1 MHMKKVSDIF
11 RRKGF
16 TNVTIS
22 PDAMVRDALRLMAE
36 KNIGSVVIMKDDQYI
51 GLFTERDYARKVIL
65 HGRSSDELTV
75 SEIMSEYL
83 PHTSLEHS
91 LEECME
97 MMSNHNVRY
106 LPVFE
111 GDRYV
116 GVISIIDVVKE
127 TMLAQQDRIEH
138 LQNYIHGSV

>member
-1 MHMKKVSDIF
+1 MAMKKVSDIF
-11 RRKGF
+11 KRKGF
-16 TNVTIS
+16 SNVTIG
-22 PDAMVRDALRLMAE
+22 PNAFVLDALKMMAE
-36 KNIGSVVIMKDDQYI
+36 KNIGSVVIMDNDRYL

-83 PHTSLEHS
+83 PHISLNHS

-97 MMSNHNVRY
+97 MMTHHNVRY

-111 GDRYV
+111 ADRYV

-127 TMLAQQDRIEH
+127 TILAQQDRIEH

>member
-1 MHMKKVSDIF
+1 MKKVADIF
-11 RRKGF
+11 KRKGF

-22 PDAMVRDALRLMAE
+22 PDAMVREALRLMAE
-36 KNIGSVVIMKDDQYI
+36 KNIGSVVIMQDEQYI

-83 PHTSLEHS
+83 PHISQEHS
-91 LEECME
+91 LDECME

-111 GDRYV
+111 GDRYI

>member
-1 MHMKKVSDIF
+1 MKKVADIF
-11 RRKGF
+11 KRKGF
-16 TNVTIS
+16 SNVTIG
-22 PDAMVRDALRLMAE
+22 PDAFVREALKLMAE
-36 KNIGSVVIMKDDQYI
+36 KNIGSVVIMENDRYI

-83 PHTSLEHS
+83 PQISLNHS

-97 MMSNHNVRY
+97 IMTNHNLRY

-111 GDRYV
+111 GEEYV

-127 TMLAQQDRIEH
+127 TILAQQDRIEH

>member
-1 MHMKKVSDIF
+1 MKKVSDIF

>member
-1 MHMKKVSDIF
+1 MKKVADIF
-11 RRKGF
+11 KRKGF
-16 TNVTIS
+16 SNVTIS
-22 PDAMVRDALRLMAE
+22 PDAFVREALKLMAE
-36 KNIGSVVIMKDDQYI
+36 KNIGSVVIMENDRYI

-83 PHTSLEHS
+83 PQISLNHS

-97 MMSNHNVRY
+97 IMTNHNLRY

-111 GDRYV
+111 ADGYV

-127 TMLAQQDRIEH
+127 TILAQQDRIEH

>member
-1 MHMKKVSDIF
+1 MKKVADIF
-11 RRKGF
+11 KRKGF
-16 TNVTIS
+16 SNVTIG
-22 PDAMVRDALRLMAE
+22 PDAFVREALKLMAE
-36 KNIGSVVIMKDDQYI
+36 KNIGSIVIMENDRYI

-83 PHTSLEHS
+83 PQISLNHS

-97 MMSNHNVRY
+97 IMTNHNLRY

-111 GDRYV
+111 GEEYV

-127 TMLAQQDRIEH
+127 TILAQQDRIEH

>member
-1 MHMKKVSDIF
+1 MKKVSDIF

-97 MMSNHNVRY
+97 MMSNPNVRY